1 MPPQSPM
8 DQPASRRRFLRY
20 LAASPLLAG
29 SDLLAQER
37 RLADPMV
44 WAPRNLDKL
53 IETPREALS
62 VFDFE
67 PVMHKNVPPSHFG
80 YMASGIDDEVTLRAN
95 REGFQK
101 FQLLPRRLVDVS
113 QLDLSLELFG
123 RTYGSP
129 VVLAPTGSN
138 KAFHEDGDLAVS
150 RAARRSN
157 NLQILSTVATASI
170 EQAIEARGRPVW
182 FQLYPTNKWAVAE
195 ALAKRA
201 EKAGA
206 ETIVV
211 TVDVLARQNWETYV
225 RLWRTDTR
233 NCAEC
238 HGLGLASFVKRKPNF
253 DGLDLSGIE
262 STGATNLTWSFI
274 KRLRDSVKT
283 KLVLKG
289 LMTAADATLAVD
301 NGLDAIIVSNHGGRD
316 DDFGRST
323 IDALPEIVEAVDG
336 RIPVLV
342 DSGFRRGTDIVKAL
356 ALGARAVGIGRPY
369 LWGLGAFGQ
378 TGVERVLDLLQQETR
393 AAMQQVGARALKQL
407 GPALVKRA
415 SQG

>member
-1 MPPQSPM
+1 MR
-8 DQPASRRRFLRY
+8 PARRRFLKY
-20 LAASPLLAG
+20 LLASPFVAS
-29 SDLLAQER
+29 SDLLAEEQ
-37 RLADPMV
+37 RLPDPMV
-44 WAPRNLDKL
+44 WAPRALQPL
-53 IETPREALS
+53 IESPHQALS

-67 PVMHKNVPPSHFG
+67 PVMQKNVPPAHFG
-80 YMASGIDDEVTLRAN
+80 YMASGIDDEMTLRAN
-95 REGFQK
+95 REGFRK
-101 FQLLPRRLVDVS
+101 FQLLPRRLVDVA
-113 QLDLSLELFG
+113 QLDLTMELFG

-129 VVLAPTGSN
+129 VVLAPTASN
-138 KAFHEDGDLAVS
+138 KAFHEDGDLAVA
-150 RAARRSN
+150 RAARRNN
-157 NLQILSTVATASI
+157 NLQIVSTVATASI

-195 ALAKRA
+195 SLARRA

-225 RLWRTDTR
+225 RLWGTDKR
-233 NCAEC
+233 NCADC
-238 HGLGLASFVKRKPNF
+238 HGLGLPSFVRRKPNF
-253 DGLDLSGIE
+253 DGLDLSGID
-262 STGATNLTWSFI
+262 STGATNLTWAFI
-274 KRLRDSVKT
+274 KRLRDTAKT
-283 KLVLKG
+283 RLVLKG
-289 LMTAADATLAVD
+289 LMTPADAILAVE
-301 NGLDAIIVSNHGGRD
+301 NGLDAIIVSNHGGRS

-356 ALGARAVGIGRPY
+356 ALGARAVCIGRPY

-378 TGVERVLDLLQQETR
+378 AGVERVLDLLQQETR
-393 AAMQQVGARALKQL
+393 AAMQQVGARSLKQI

-415 SQG
+415 S

>member
-1 MPPQSPM
+1 MIFQVRKNMNS
-8 DQPASRRRFLRY
+8 ARRRFLKY
-20 LAASPLLAG
+20 LAASPLLAS
-29 SDLLAQER
+29 SDLLAQEQ
-37 RLADPMV
+37 RLPDPMV
-44 WAPRNLDKL
+44 WAPRSLDKL

-67 PVMHKNVPPSHFG
+67 PVMHKNVPPAHFG
-80 YMASGIDDEVTLRAN
+80 YMATGIDDEVTLRAN

-113 QLDLSLELFG
+113 HLDLTMELFG

-150 RAARRSN
+150 RAARRTN

-170 EQAIEARGRPVW
+170 EQTIEARGRPVW

-201 EKAGA
+201 ETAGA

-225 RLWRTDTR
+225 RLWRTDKR

-262 STGATNLTWSFI
+262 STGATALTWTFI
-274 KRLRDSVKT
+274 KRLRDTVKT

-323 IDALPEIVEAVDG
+323 IDALPEIIEAVDG
-336 RIPVLV
+336 RLPVLV

-356 ALGARAVGIGRPY
+356 ALGARAVCIGRPY

-378 TGVERVLDLLQQETR
+378 AGVERVLDLLQQETR

-415 SQG
+415 S